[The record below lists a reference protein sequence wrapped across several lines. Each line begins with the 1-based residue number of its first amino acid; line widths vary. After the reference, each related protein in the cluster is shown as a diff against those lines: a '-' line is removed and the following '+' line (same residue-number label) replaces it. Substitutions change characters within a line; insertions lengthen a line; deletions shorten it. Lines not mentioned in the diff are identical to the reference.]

1 LTTTTSPITSS
12 TTITWTY
19 TDSFGNSSTQTQDV
33 EIQDTDSPL
42 ANLASLPQLTAQCEL
57 KALTP
62 PTATDTCDGTI
73 TGLTTTTLPITTSTT
88 ITWTYTDSFGNSS
101 TQTQDV
107 MIQDTDPPILNA
119 AVSSEPFANTHVI
132 VAAASGMGVYEFS
145 LDNGP
150 WQVSGTFIG
159 VRPGEHIVSVRDVNC
174 FVEDSYALMVLDYP
188 TFFTPNGDGYND
200 FWNIDILSG
209 QPTSK
214 IYIFDRY
221 GKLLK
226 SIKPAGFG
234 WNGTYN
240 GSRMPTADYWFLLEY
255 NDLTNGAPKQLRGH
269 FTLKR

>member
-1 LTTTTSPITSS
+1 
-12 TTITWTY
+12 
-19 TDSFGNSSTQTQDV
+19 
-33 EIQDTDSPL
+33 
-42 ANLASLPQLTAQCEL
+42 
-57 KALTP
+57 
-62 PTATDTCDGTI
+62 
-73 TGLTTTTLPITTSTT
+73 
-88 ITWTYTDSFGNSS
+88 
-101 TQTQDV
+101 